1 MADVYKVSEDGIK
14 AIKVDDLGGRA
25 NEILQG
31 IYVLNPSVFTGTPP
45 VTEAVL
51 GAGILLYNNK
61 RAAYKQGGLGAK
73 LPYEGAHTGLIDL
86 LIELKPY
93 VDEIAD
99 GNEDIYKL
107 SKMPY
112 DTGTNDTAAKIA
124 AGAVPL
130 NLVYSPDIT
139 GAARVSC
146 DAFDKNTKFHCVAVQ
161 GGLLPAGTFVS
172 LDGQLMTPGGLAMP
186 PCIFNFNG
194 KRNKILLNMV
204 TKTDYFLY
212 MFMMYGSAVSGLSAP
227 LKIIC
232 GN

>member
-1 MADVYKVSEDGIK
+1 MADVFRVSEEGIR
-14 AIKVDDLGGRA
+14 AIKVDELGGRA

-31 IYVLNPSVFTGTPP
+31 VYVLNPSVFTGTSP
-45 VTEAVL
+45 VTEVVF
-51 GAGILLYNNK
+51 GAGILTFNNK

-73 LPYEGAHTGLIDL
+73 LAYEAAHTGLIDL

-93 VDEIAD
+93 VDGIAN

-124 AGAVPL
+124 AGAVPV

-146 DAFDKNTKFHCVAVQ
+146 DAFDKGTKYHCVATQ
-161 GGLLPAGTFVS
+161 GELLPVGTFVS

-186 PCIFNFNG
+186 PSIFNFNG

-212 MFMMYGSAVSGLSAP
+212 MFMMYGSAVSGLSDP